1 MSARRHATSR
11 TATKRAVAAAKAASG
26 LYDRS
31 REILDAVDEKGI
43 VAMACDVVNLCTP
56 TGEEL
61 DMARYL
67 RAAWEGMGLRVDWQE
82 VEDDRPNVV
91 ATWKGSGAGKRLMF
105 NGHMDTSNS
114 GREAFLTGIGYKPQA
129 VVKNG
134 MIYGLGIYNMKG
146 ALVCYTHAVKALQQ
160 AGVRLA
166 GDVLLAGVVGEIEKA
181 QVGQEFRGAQYRGY
195 GVGSHYLVTHGV
207 IADACILGE
216 PTDMQMVLGHYGSL
230 WVRIVTR
237 GIYVHTAFAVGKQEQ
252 SSVRRMHDVLAAIY
266 EWIPGWEK
274 RSTYG
279 GKNGTVNVGCVRGGT
294 PWRASRTP
302 AETEVCLDVRVPP
315 TMAMAEARQAV
326 AELVA
331 ALEKRYPDYGIEFDT
346 YVSCPGA
353 EIDAGHELVRAVEG
367 AHLRVT
373 GAAPRRDTVR
383 WSSDASVLS
392 RYGIPTLN
400 YGPSSGPRDAE
411 GEKVAVETLVNVTR
425 VYALTAADMCGISA

>member
-1 MSARRHATSR
+1 LTEADLAAPALTADRARAI
-11 TATKRAVAAAKAASG
+11 VG
-26 LYDRS
+26 
-31 REILDAVDEKGI
+31 AVDEQAL
-43 VAMACDVVNLCTP
+43 VATACDVVNLCTP

-67 RAAWEGMGLRVDWQE
+67 CNAWEAMGLRVDWQE

-91 ATWKGSGAGKRLMF
+91 ATWNGSGTGKRLMF

-114 GREAFLTGIGYKPQA
+114 GREPFLTGIGYKPQA
-129 VVKNG
+129 VIRNG

-146 ALVCYTHAVKALQQ
+146 ALTCYTHAVQALKR

-166 GDVLLAGVVGEIEKA
+166 GDVILAGVVGEIEKT
-181 QVGQEFRGAQYRGY
+181 QVGREYTGAEYRGY
-195 GVGSHYLVTHGV
+195 GAGSHYLVTHGV
-207 IADACILGE
+207 VADACILGE

-230 WVRIVTR
+230 WARIVTR
-237 GIYVHTAFAVGKQEQ
+237 GIYVHTAFAAGRQEET
-252 SSVRRMHDVLAAIY
+252 SVRRMHDVMAEIY
-266 EWIPGWEK
+266 EWIPQWEK
-274 RSTYG
+274 RATYAG
-279 GKNGTVNVGCVRGGT
+279 RPGTVNVGCIRGGA

-315 TMAMAEARQAV
+315 TMAMADARRAV

-331 ALEKRYPDYGIEFDT
+331 ALQKRYPEYGIEFDT

-353 EIDAGHELVRAVEG
+353 EIAADHELVKAVEN
-367 AHLRVT
+367 AHRQVT
-373 GAAPRRDTVR
+373 GEAPKRDTVL

-392 RYGIPTLN
+392 RYGIATLN

-411 GEKVAVETLVNVTR
+411 GEKVAIETLVTITKI
-425 VYALTAADMCGISA
+425 YALAAAAICGVEG

>member
-1 MSARRHATSR
+1 VKKRSEKPKLPAKPADRTSA
-11 TATKRAVAAAKAASG
+11 
-26 LYDRS
+26 
-31 REILDAVDEKGI
+31 ILGAVDEQAI
-43 VAMACDVVNLCTP
+43 VAMACDVINLCTP

-61 DMARYL
+61 EMARYL
-67 RAAWEGMGLRVDWQE
+67 RATWEDMGLRIDWQE
-82 VEDDRPNVV
+82 VEDDRPNVI
-91 ATWKGSGAGKRLMF
+91 ATWTGSGPGKRLMF

-114 GREAFLTGIGYKPQA
+114 GREMFLTGVGYKPHA

-146 ALVCYTHAVKALQQ
+146 ALVCYTHAVKALQR
-160 AGVRLA
+160 AGIRLA
-166 GDVLLAGVVGEIEKA
+166 GDVLLAGVVGEIEKT
-181 QVGQEFRGAQYRGY
+181 QVGQEFSGAQYRGY
-195 GVGSHYLVTHGV
+195 GAGSHYLVTHGV
-207 IADACILGE
+207 VADACILGE

-237 GIYVHTAFAVGKQEQ
+237 GIYVHTAFAAGRQEQ
-252 SSVRRMHDVLAAIY
+252 SSVRRMHDVMDAIY

-274 RSTYG
+274 RSSYG
-279 GKNGTVNVGCVRGGT
+279 GRNGTVNVGCIRGGA

-315 TMAMAEARQAV
+315 TMPMAEARRTV

-331 ALEKRYPDYGIEFDT
+331 GLQKRHPDYGIEFDT

-353 EIDAGHELVRAVEG
+353 EIAHDHELIRAVEG
-367 AHLRVT
+367 AHKQVM
-373 GAAPRRDTVR
+373 GDAPKRDTVH

-392 RYGIPTLN
+392 RYDIPTLN

-411 GEKVAVETLVNVTR
+411 GEKVAVETLVKITK
-425 VYALTAADMCGISA
+425 VYALAAAEICGVAG